1 MDWPRTVREN
11 LDETVANGKALPLEI
26 KRGAPD
32 QIVEMLL
39 PLRPYLN
46 LRWVNAKKAKL
57 DSVTGFNG
65 AVLEPLHQIR
75 EAPGDRVEG

>member
-1 MDWPRTVREN
+1 MDWSRTVREN
-11 LDETVANGKALPLEI
+11 LDEAVANGKTLPLEI
-26 KRGAPD
+26 NRGAPD

-65 AVLEPLHQIR
+65 APLEPLRQIR
-75 EAPGDRVEG
+75 EAPVERVEG